1 MTVLLNE
8 VISNVLLYS
17 QGCSKFLE
25 YDGISS
31 RIFSL
36 KGFDN
41 VKLIYFK
48 DVKTL
53 KSKVPTAGLAL
64 TLVKNFDEYQ
74 YIICNY
80 VPQLS
85 DNDVY
90 KIKFQKVRILIL
102 LFFYTLSKIMSDSV
116 ETNNV
121 LDKWIKEANS
131 FLIEL
136 SQIIL
141 DYREYLKKNNN
152 KNSTIK
158 NISDKEYKLKRDYY
172 QYFNIAEEKVEKM
185 IFSIYGI

>member
-1 MTVLLNE
+1 MMSVLLNE
-8 VISNVLLYS
+8 VVSNVLLYS

-31 RIFSL
+31 RTFSL
-36 KGFDN
+36 KGFGN

-53 KSKVPTAGLAL
+53 KNKVPMAGLAL

-85 DNDVY
+85 DNDTY
-90 KIKFQKVRILIL
+90 KIKFQKVRILVF
-102 LFFYTLSKIMSDSV
+102 LFFYALSKIVS
-116 ETNNV
+116 EYIEANV

-131 FLIEL
+131 FLIEI

-141 DYREYLKKNNN
+141 DYRGSLKKNDN
-152 KNSTIK
+152 KNSKIK
-158 NISDKEYKLKRDYY
+158 DVYDKEYKLKRDYY
-172 QYFNIAEEKVEKM
+172 QYFNITEEKVEKM

>member
-1 MTVLLNE
+1 MMSVLLNE
-8 VISNVLLYS
+8 VVSNVLLYS

-31 RIFSL
+31 RTFSL
-36 KGFDN
+36 KGFGN

-53 KSKVPTAGLAL
+53 KNKVPMAGLAL

-85 DNDVY
+85 DNNIY
-90 KIKFQKVRILIL
+90 KIKFQKVRILVF
-102 LFFYTLSKIMSDSV
+102 LFYFALSKIMSESI
-116 ETNNV
+116 EISV
-121 LDKWIKEANS
+121 LDKWVKEANS
-131 FLIEL
+131 FLIEI
-136 SQIIL
+136 SKIVL
-141 DYREYLKKNNN
+141 DYRESLKKSDN
-152 KNSTIK
+152 KNLKI
-158 NISDKEYKLKRDYY
+158 NDVSDKEYKLKRDYY
-172 QYFNIAEEKVEKM
+172 QYFNIDEGIVEKM